1 MFTIDRK
8 SPWNSDERAPL
19 MEKEPSGETWSGK
32 STSNQDLVL
41 SCFGRMDVKGLHG
54 HRSVHQPEG
63 EHYTRHWVTRRKVT
77 QKTDADTN
85 AKARSGRRSIVSSWL
100 SSKFVRK
107 ENVSVLSLSPQRF
120 ICKCHTC
127 QIVSNC
133 ASRRCHIFPRTEKT
147 SRSKWQ
153 SYPLILILFYFW
165 VVFWSSTGKG
175 ILKFESPLQ
184 CLLQIKSP
192 APPSPPHR
200 CVQMLQEPLCYTSA
214 DRQYSVT
221 SQPRLG
227 LSLIKNVCLDDTVL
241 SLTSCDHVICPKT
254 LWKICDSCFLLS

>member
-1 MFTIDRK
+1 MSTIHRK
-8 SPWNSDERAPL
+8 SPRSNDERAPII
-19 MEKEPSGETWSGK
+19 MEKEPSGETCSGK

-41 SCFGRMDVKGLHG
+41 SCFGRLDVKGLHG
-54 HRSVHQPEG
+54 HRSVNRPEG
-63 EHYTRHWVTRRKVT
+63 EHHTRHRVTGRKLT

-85 AKARSGRRSIVSSWL
+85 GKARSGRRSIVSSWL

-107 ENVSVLSLSPQRF
+107 GNVSVLSLSPQRF

-133 ASRRCHIFPRTEKT
+133 VSRRCHIFPGTEKT
-147 SRSKWQ
+147 SGCKWQ
-153 SYPLILILFYFW
+153 NNPLIFILLYFW
-165 VVFWSSTGKG
+165 MVFWSSAGKG
-175 ILKFESPLQ
+175 ILKFESSLQ
-184 CLLQIKSP
+184 GLLQNKTP
-192 APPSPPHR
+192 APPSPSHR

-221 SQPRLG
+221 SQPRLC

-241 SLTSCDHVICPKT
+241 SLTSCNHVICPQN
-254 LWKICDSCFLLS
+254 L